1 MDQRVYSWLDVS
13 IYVILLP
20 EPWLHQWIVRL
31 HGLNLF
37 GCPRHYLSPVLLR
50 MHILFVSIPQRM
62 PRKKLTK
69 FLKVNLKKEGGEK
82 SGMAQDREGAE

>member
-1 MDQRVYSWLDVS
+1 
-13 IYVILLP
+13 
-20 EPWLHQWIVRL
+20 
-31 HGLNLF
+31 
-37 GCPRHYLSPVLLR
+37 

-82 SGMAQDREGAE
+82 SGVAQDREGAE